1 MTSRDDTTRIISI
14 DRKGRAT
21 IARSD
26 AVPGPS
32 ADGTAVFE
40 ILNCPPAADDADVAA
55 LAQGI
60 VPPLGIYSI
69 DYAHLAARRGGAC
82 CGGCCGG

>member
-1 MTSRDDTTRIISI
+1 MTSRTDTTRLVSI

-21 IARSD
+21 IAHVD

-32 ADGTAVFE
+32 ADGTAIFE
-40 ILNCPPAADDADVAA
+40 IVNCPPAAGDADVAE
-55 LAQGI
+55 LAQGLI
-60 VPPLGIYSI
+60 PPLGIYSI
-69 DYAHLAARRGGAC
+69 DYAQLAARRGGAC